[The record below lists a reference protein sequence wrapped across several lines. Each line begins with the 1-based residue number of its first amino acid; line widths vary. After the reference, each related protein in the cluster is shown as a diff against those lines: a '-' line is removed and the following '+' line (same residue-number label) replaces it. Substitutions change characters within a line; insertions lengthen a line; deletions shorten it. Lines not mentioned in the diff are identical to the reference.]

1 MPQEKRPCKVTS
13 LICDALCT
21 LIEENKSYETLSL
34 QEIVDRAGVCRNSFY
49 RNYRSKEDIFK
60 EKFREI
66 CEESNHLL
74 AGKSDLT
81 LYEIVYSIAVVMERN
96 RRFLLCFYQA
106 SPKLY
111 FDTLILQIEKSN
123 TPKPIS
129 SVSPEEYYLFSSR
142 AWITIGVLTEWLQKG
157 CDIPA
162 EKIASLLQ
170 SWVAKN

>member
-21 LIEENKSYETLSL
+21 LIEEGKPYETLSL
-34 QEIVDRAGVCRNSFY
+34 QEIVDQAGVCRNSFY
-49 RNYRSKEDIFK
+49 RNYPSKEDIFK
-60 EKFREI
+60 EKFQEI
-66 CEESNHLL
+66 CEESNHYL
-74 AGKSDLT
+74 ADKSCLS
-81 LYEIVYSIAVVMERN
+81 LYEIVYSIALVMEQN

-106 SPKLY
+106 SAKLY
-111 FDTLILQIEKSN
+111 FDTLIHQIERSN

-129 SVSPEEYYLFSSR
+129 SISPDEYYLFASR

-157 CDIPA
+157 CDIPT

-170 SWVAKN
+170 SWAA